1 MVGPRHRGR
10 VRRHVVVANEKYN
23 LFHGVALMRWLLGLP
38 VVLMSLAPLAA
49 SAQPTELASVER
61 RPPPILVVDQETD
74 HPVRLGV
81 QRVDIAVRIV
91 GRIAET
97 RMTLTFANSDGRVR
111 AGDLYLPLPRGATIS
126 GYALDIGGRMVD
138 GVVVGKDEA
147 RRIFEIEVRKG
158 VDPGLAEWTR
168 GNVFHTR
175 VFPIPANGT
184 RTVMVRWVAPIAL
197 DASGGRYDLP
207 LDFPAKLAAAHL
219 RIEVAQTTVGDGAR
233 PQLLGGKG
241 PLTLAFDPRLVAE
254 ASLTDSAL
262 VQEVQV
268 RLPDIA
274 RHPAQTERDADG
286 ATWVAIQDDTEV
298 PRLEPLAIQRL
309 RIYWDAS
316 LSRKK
321 ADHTKELRLLARF
334 LAERAPR
341 EVELVVFRNV
351 AAPTQTFA
359 LPADSER
366 LLAALRD
373 ATPDGGTS
381 LAALAPPP
389 GAAVVDAILVF
400 SDGFDTIGDLAL
412 PMLGAPT
419 WTLGTS
425 PETAHDALARLAA
438 QNGGSYV
445 DLAHTSDD
453 VALATLGRPVFS
465 LLSVA
470 VTDGEVADLVPSVA
484 EPTRRPLLIAGR
496 LVSASATIEA
506 RYGIQ
511 GRKPMV
517 IKTFEVSAKSASSG
531 DLLARAW
538 AQKKLEGLMADPDT
552 NARAILDLGRR
563 HGIVTPGTSLLV
575 LESLDQYLTHRV
587 RPPASWPE
595 LRKAWDARIE
605 TMSADAKRTEA
616 SHLDEVAEAW
626 DEEVAWYTK
635 DFVVPPGF
643 RYRSEKSKK
652 GDAAGESFGSAGASR
667 DSAPPRPT
675 LARVEVADMKVVAD
689 KGDVSGGDTAEPEPG
704 VALKAWSPDTPYLKA
719 LKAAS
724 AADRWRVYLAQRD
737 AFGAAPS
744 FFLDCADFF
753 LEKKQ
758 RALAL
763 QVLSNV
769 AELRLD
775 DPPLLRVL
783 AHRLA
788 QLDELDAA
796 ARLFETVVRLRPEEP
811 QSFRDLALV
820 LARRAHAAAGTPA
833 AKADFARAAELLATV
848 VKRSWDRF
856 QGIEI
861 IALTELNRIW
871 GEAEQAGVTG
881 FPLDARRFKK
891 ELKTDV
897 RIVMTWDA
905 DQTDMDL
912 HVVEPSDEEA
922 DYSHNLTTIGGK
934 VSRDFTQGYG
944 PEVYAL
950 KKAMR
955 GSYKVKTHF
964 FGSSAAQLIG
974 AVTLQVDVFT
984 NYGRANEKR
993 KSMTL
998 RLTDAK
1004 EEFVVGEIEF

>member
-1 MVGPRHRGR
+1 
-10 VRRHVVVANEKYN
+10 
-23 LFHGVALMRWLLGLP
+23 MRWLLGF
-38 VVLMSLAPLAA
+38 VVILSLAPGVA
-49 SAQPTELASVER
+49 SAQPTELAAVER
-61 RPPPILVVDQETD
+61 RPPPILVVDQDTD

-81 QRVDIAVRIV
+81 QRVEVEARIV

-97 RMTLTFANSDGRVR
+97 RMTLTFANTDGRVR

-126 GYALDIGGRMVD
+126 GYALDVGGRMVD

-207 LDFPAKLAAAHL
+207 LDFPAKLASARL
-219 RIEVAQTTVGDGAR
+219 RIEVTQATVGDGAR
-233 PQLLGGKG
+233 PELLGGKG
-241 PLTLAFDPRLVAE
+241 PLKLAFDPRLVAE

-262 VQEVQV
+262 VQEIQV
-268 RLPDIA
+268 RLPDVS
-274 RHPAQTERDADG
+274 RHPVQTERDADG
-286 ATWVAIQDDTEV
+286 ATWVAIQDDPEA

-321 ADHTKELRLLARF
+321 ADQAKELRLLARF

-351 AAPTQTFA
+351 AARAETFA
-359 LPADSER
+359 LPADTER
-366 LLAALRD
+366 LLAALRA

-381 LAALAPPP
+381 LAALVPPR
-389 GAAVVDAILVF
+389 GAAAVDAILVF

-412 PMLGAPT
+412 PTLGAPT

-425 PETAHDALARLAA
+425 TETAHDTLARLAA

-445 DLAHTSDD
+445 DLAHTSDEA
-453 VALATLGRPVFS
+453 ALATLGRPVFS

-470 VTDGEVADLVPSVA
+470 VTDGEIAELVPSVA

-496 LVSASATIEA
+496 LVSPSATIQA

-511 GRKPMV
+511 GRNPMV
-517 IKTFEVSAKSASSG
+517 IKTFEVSAKGAASR

-552 NARAILDLGRR
+552 NARAIFDLGRR

-575 LESLDQYLTHRV
+575 LESLDQYLAHRV

-595 LRKAWDARIE
+595 LRKAWDAQIE

-616 SHLDEVAEAW
+616 SHLDEVAAAW
-626 DEEVAWYTK
+626 SEEISWYTK

-643 RYRSEKSKK
+643 RYRDAKSKK
-652 GDAAGESFGSAGASR
+652 EAAGEAFGMAGGSR

-675 LARVEVADMKVVAD
+675 LALLNGAAPDAKLVAD
-689 KGDVSGGDTAEPEPG
+689 KGDAGGGDAPASEPG

-719 LKAAS
+719 LKAAT

-737 AFGAAPS
+737 EFGAAPS

-753 LEKKQ
+753 LDKKE

-820 LARRAHAAAGTPA
+820 LARRAHAAAGTPGS
-833 AKADFARAAELLATV
+833 KTDFARAAELLATV
-848 VKRSWDRF
+848 VKRNWDRF

-871 GEAEQAGVTG
+871 GEAEAAGVTG

-912 HVVEPSDEEA
+912 HVVEPSGEEA

-984 NYGRANEKR
+984 NYGRSNEKR

-998 RLTDAK
+998 RLTGAK